1 MYEIASLHCRPGNQ
15 WELNVFQG
23 TYQNTF
29 VRVLKLHDLF
39 VVYFVGPYIYMYSR
53 QCIAMRVT

>member
-1 MYEIASLHCRPGNQ
+1 MYEIASLHCRPGNP

-39 VVYFVGPYIYMYSR
+39 VVYFVGPYICTVGS
-53 QCIAMRVT
+53 V